1 MADSFERV
9 VVAYGISRYMKSE
22 NDVFKKVKIFIILGK
37 NQLVI
42 GCINHVT
49 RRVEIIPAVIPIVI
63 SFFNNFFNILVNS
76 FHHLIRKIIPDI
88 VN

>member
-22 NDVFKKVKIFIILGK
+22 NDAFKKVKIFIILGK

-42 GCINHVT
+42 GCINHMT

-63 SFFNNFFNILVNS
+63 SFFNILVNS